1 MGDFSKIG
9 PKKPIYFNSNEYL
22 GNDIDSIHT
31 PLKEDTLDMIVR
43 TEESILR
50 SLIDFSPARRSLS
63 TTIRH
68 SMSELLWSS
77 PSRKWLFEWLLEE
90 DTLYEGEQL
99 RNYLCTMKGI
109 PTGILSTFPRR
120 EMPKKDRIVD
130 SVNGATC
137 NAQKVVD
144 VSTSPPTPASREEE
158 YIDPSDF
165 DIYVDLNENVSLEDL
180 ELIYESNDNDDQH
193 TTHANAIVVSDSY
206 TNQNDQNSAKS
217 EGVKGPSEVDSSPI
231 EEEENL
237 EFLFEK
243 SKDNDQQELHS
254 LEACKYR
261 SELSVQ
267 ESIAFLLRSHAKLRR
282 EEALLN
288 FSEAVE
294 QDEELEDR
302 DKLSRLNEELTIATE
317 EAIELENA
325 SRRISSNMQHV
336 ALTSSP
342 MNNAKSTSFEEDLSR
357 MMDEFYESLPD
368 DDDYYGRSVE
378 EEIDQ
383 MEFHSDSFEN
393 RKEAGA
399 TMENEVH
406 HIEEDAKEEMI
417 GIDVDDLLGNWK
429 DIVS

>member
-1 MGDFSKIG
+1 
-9 PKKPIYFNSNEYL
+9 
-22 GNDIDSIHT
+22 
-31 PLKEDTLDMIVR
+31 MIVR

-68 SMSELLWSS
+68 SISELLWSS
-77 PSRKWLFEWLLEE
+77 TSRKWLFEWLLEE

-109 PTGILSTFPRR
+109 PTGILSASPRR
-120 EMPKKDRIVD
+120 KMPDKDLVVD
-130 SVNGATC
+130 SINGATR

-144 VSTSPPTPASREEE
+144 VSMSKIPSPPTPASREEDN
-158 YIDPSDF
+158 IDPSEY
-165 DIYVDLNENVSLEDL
+165 DIYADLNENVSLEDL

-193 TTHANAIVVSDSY
+193 TTHANAIVVSDSCM
-206 TNQNDQNSAKS
+206 NRNDQNLAGS
-217 EGVKGPSEVDSSPI
+217 EDVKGPRKVDSSPI
-231 EEEENL
+231 VEEENL

-243 SKDNDQQELHS
+243 SKDDDQQELHS

-282 EEALLN
+282 EKALLK
-288 FSEAVE
+288 FSNAVE

-302 DKLSRLNEELTIATE
+302 DELSRLNEELTIATE
-317 EAIELENA
+317 EAIELEIA
-325 SRRISSNMQHV
+325 SRRISSNVQHV

-342 MNNAKSTSFEEDLSR
+342 MSNAKSTTFEEDLSQ

-368 DDDYYGRSVE
+368 DDDYYARSLE
-378 EEIDQ
+378 EETDQ
-383 MEFHSDSFEN
+383 TEFHLDSFPN

-406 HIEEDAKEEMI
+406 HIEEGGKEEMI